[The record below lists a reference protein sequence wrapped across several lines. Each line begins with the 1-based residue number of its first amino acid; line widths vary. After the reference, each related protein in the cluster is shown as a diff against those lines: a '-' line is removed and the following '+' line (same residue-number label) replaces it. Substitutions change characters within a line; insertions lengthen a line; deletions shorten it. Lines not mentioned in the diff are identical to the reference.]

1 MIVTET
7 YYAVMSIDASGNSNH
22 SYTFFE
28 EDDACRFAVKYENIL
43 AYGLPDVWKITT
55 SYDNQSLDRHTHKE
69 HIERL
74 TEERIRAI
82 AKED

>member
-1 MIVTET
+1 MIVTKT
-7 YYAVMSIDASGNSNH
+7 YYAVMSIDASGNSNY

-43 AYGLPDVWKITT
+43 AYGLPDVWRITT
-55 SYDNQSLDRHTHKE
+55 SYDDRSLDRHTHKE
-69 HIERL
+69 YIERL
-74 TEERIRAI
+74 TEGRIRAI